1 MGKEF
6 RIQKI
11 EYVNKTFRM
20 PKTLL
25 DELGLVA
32 QESDISVN
40 ELIIQ
45 SCQYALENLVID
57 KKNDDKS

>member
-6 RIQKI
+6 RIQKT

-20 PKTLL
+20 PKKLV

-40 ELIIQ
+40 ELVIQ
-45 SCQYALENLVID
+45 SCQYALENLVIN

>member
-11 EYVNKTFRM
+11 EYVNKTVRM
-20 PKTLL
+20 PKTLV
-25 DELGLVA
+25 DELGLAA
-32 QESDISVN
+32 QEADISVN

>member
-20 PKTLL
+20 PKTLV
-25 DELGLVA
+25 DELGLAA
-32 QESDISVN
+32 QEADISVN

-45 SCQYALENLVID
+45 SCQYALENLVIE

>member
-20 PKTLL
+20 PKTLV
-25 DELGLVA
+25 DKLGLVA

>member
-20 PKTLL
+20 PKTLV

>member
-6 RIQKI
+6 RIQKT

-20 PKTLL
+20 PKKLV
-25 DELGLVA
+25 DELGIAA
-32 QESDISVN
+32 QAANISVN
-40 ELIIQ
+40 ELVIQ
-45 SCQYALENLVID
+45 SCNYALENLVLD

>member
-20 PKTLL
+20 PKTLV

-40 ELIIQ
+40 ELVIQ
-45 SCQYALENLVID
+45 SCQYALENLVIN